1 MGLRDEIIESQK
13 ARADLFKWK
22 IILVAAIGAAVLGV
36 GDPLAGGKA
45 AGQAGQDDLVSK
57 REYLLCLVPLV
68 CVYTDILCA
77 HMNLRIRVIGQFLR
91 IHPIPA
97 ATDDSATQ
105 VAYENFVHK
114 TRQMAKPSLRAIVHE
129 AWKAMFGASLNAFVF
144 EDIALH
150 VSTMLLSLFVVMWGV
165 ALQFGLFPS
174 NIGGEARIFGAAGLL
189 GVAATTWAI
198 VAYHRRVQALV
209 TLADSE
215 LARLAAQPVGP

>member
-36 GDPLAGGKA
+36 GDPLGGSA
-45 AGQAGQDDLVSK
+45 HPTPDDMASK

-91 IHPIPA
+91 IHPLGA
-97 ATDDSATQ
+97 VTDDSAAQ

-114 TRQMAKPSLRAIVHE
+114 AREMAKPSWRAVVHD
-129 AWKAMFGASLNAFVF
+129 AWNSVFSPTINAFVF
-144 EDIALH
+144 EDVALH
-150 VSTMLLSLFVVMWGV
+150 ASSMLLSLFVILWGG
-165 ALQFGLFPS
+165 ALYFDFFPS
-174 NIGGEARIFGAAGLL
+174 NIQGEPSVFWAAGFLGAA
-189 GVAATTWAI
+189 ATLWAL
-198 VAYHRRVQALV
+198 VAYHRRVKALV
-209 TLADSE
+209 MLADSE
-215 LARLAAQPVGP
+215 LKSRAVPAAVP

>member
-22 IILVAAIGAAVLGV
+22 IILVAAIGAAVFDV
-36 GDPLAGGKA
+36 GDPLASGKA
-45 AGQAGQDDLVSK
+45 AGQAGQDDIVSK

-91 IHPIPA
+91 EFQPIPA

-114 TRQMAKPSLRAIVHE
+114 TRQMAKPSLRAIVNE

-144 EDIALH
+144 RRHRPACLDDVAVAVRRHVGRRASVRPFSKQHWGRGADLRGRGALGRRRDH
-150 VSTMLLSLFVVMWGV
+150 
-165 ALQFGLFPS
+165 
-174 NIGGEARIFGAAGLL
+174 L
-189 GVAATTWAI
+189 G
-198 VAYHRRVQALV
+198 HC
-209 TLADSE
+209 
-215 LARLAAQPVGP
+215 RLP